1 MWEILQT
8 VLCGATLTVLLPP
21 SEGVLFER
29 ALVEDFDSIATSLAK
44 VDVRRSE
51 AFKVEDQRMILGAV
65 EQGVGFTKLNQVV
78 GGQLREWL
86 TAQAQAA
93 LARLPAEERG
103 TSALINNLATLLQ
116 DQGQLDEARPLYEE
130 ALQAC
135 RETLG
140 DRHPSTLTSIYNLGA
155 LLEEQGKIA
164 EAIPL
169 FTEVLEARVSLHG
182 MAHEETLDSAKHL
195 VKLLRNADQQDEA
208 DALAARYGV

>member
-1 MWEILQT
+1 MRLPYLNTRAATRLLSHCPRLTWRRCWCLWEILQT

-103 TSALINNLATLLQ
+103 TSVLINQLGMQQKERATTTV
-116 DQGQLDEARPLYEE
+116 AV
-130 ALQAC
+130 
-135 RETLG
+135 LG
-140 DRHPSTLTSIYNLGA
+140 P
-155 LLEEQGKIA
+155 
-164 EAIPL
+164 
-169 FTEVLEARVSLHG
+169 
-182 MAHEETLDSAKHL
+182 
-195 VKLLRNADQQDEA
+195 
-208 DALAARYGV
+208 

>member
-103 TSALINNLATLLQ
+103 TSALINNLGSLLQ
-116 DQGQLDEARPLYEE
+116 
-130 ALQAC
+130 AL
-135 RETLG
+135 
-140 DRHPSTLTSIYNLGA
+140 
-155 LLEEQGKIA
+155 
-164 EAIPL
+164 
-169 FTEVLEARVSLHG
+169 SLIHI
-182 MAHEETLDSAKHL
+182 
-195 VKLLRNADQQDEA
+195 
-208 DALAARYGV
+208 

>member
-1 MWEILQT
+1 M
-8 VLCGATLTVLLPP
+8 LCGATLTVLLPP

-103 TSALINNLATLLQ
+103 TSALINQLGRLLKA
-116 DQGQLDEARPLYEE
+116 QGQLDEARPLLEEALRVRREVLGDRHPDTLGSISNLGSLLKAQGKLDKARPLYEE

-135 RETLG
+135 REVLG
-140 DRHPSTLTSIYNLGA
+140 DRHPNTLTSINNMGV
-155 LLEEQGKIA
+155 LLQATFVG
-164 EAIPL
+164 
-169 FTEVLEARVSLHG
+169 RVG
-182 MAHEETLDSAKHL
+182 
-195 VKLLRNADQQDEA
+195 
-208 DALAARYGV
+208 

>member
-93 LARLPAEERG
+93 LAGLPAEERG
-103 TSALINNLATLLQ
+103 TSALINSLGMLLFN
-116 DQGQLDEARPLYEE
+116 QG
-130 ALQAC
+130 
-135 RETLG
+135 
-140 DRHPSTLTSIYNLGA
+140 
-155 LLEEQGKIA
+155 
-164 EAIPL
+164 
-169 FTEVLEARVSLHG
+169 
-182 MAHEETLDSAKHL
+182 
-195 VKLLRNADQQDEA
+195 
-208 DALAARYGV
+208 